1 MYTMSRREVLAI
13 TAVTATAVATTAM
26 GGQPYASANEPHEQE
41 QKHPQSPLC
50 NCGLVDV
57 HAHYLPPQY
66 TQALS
71 DAGLVTLDG
80 GFPIPAWSEAATLA
94 HMEEHG
100 IETLILS
107 VSSPSVG
114 FLDDQSKRVKLA
126 RHVNEFAA
134 DIVRRNPQKFGAF
147 ATLPLPNVD
156 DSLAEIRYALDELG
170 LDGVVVETNSD
181 GLYLGNP
188 RFEPIFAELDKR
200 SAVLFLHPTS
210 PACFEAVGLGRPAP
224 FIEFPMDT
232 ARTITDLIFS
242 GTLNRYPNIKVIVSH
257 AGGAL
262 PSLAQRIGF
271 VSDLPLL
278 NKRPAGG
285 AQEVRRVLQS
295 LYYDLAGSA
304 NDAAI
309 GSLRWMTSTS
319 HIVFGSDFPFTPPLA
334 VTANVNGMRALKGLT
349 ADEHEAIARTNAHVL
364 FPRLSQQIPEAG

>member
-1 MYTMSRREVLAI
+1 MYKMSRREIL
-13 TAVTATAVATTAM
+13 AVTATAAATTVM
-26 GGQPYASANEPHEQE
+26 GGQPYASANDPHEQE
-41 QKHPQSPLC
+41 QKRPGNPLC
-50 NCGLVDV
+50 SCGLVDV

-80 GFPIPAWSEAATLA
+80 GFPIPAWSETATLA
-94 HMEEHG
+94 HMAEHG
-100 IETLILS
+100 IETLMLS

-114 FLDDQSKRVKLA
+114 FLENQAKRVELA

-147 ATLPLPNVD
+147 ATLPLSDVD
-156 DSLAEIRYALDELG
+156 DSLAEICYALDELG

-181 GLYLGNP
+181 GFYLGNP
-188 RFEPIFAELDKR
+188 RFEPIFAELDRR

-224 FIEFPMDT
+224 FIEFPIDT
-232 ARTITDLIFS
+232 ARTLTDLIFA
-242 GTLNRYPNIKVIVSH
+242 GTLTRYPNIKVIVSH

-262 PSLAQRIGF
+262 PALAQRIGF
-271 VSDLPLL
+271 ASELPLL
-278 NKRPAGG
+278 KNRPAGG
-285 AQEVRRVLQS
+285 AEEVRRVLQS

-309 GSLRWMTSTS
+309 ESLRWITSTS
-319 HIVFGSDFPFTPPLA
+319 HIVFGSDFPFTPPPA
-334 VTANVNGMRALKGLT
+334 VAANVNGMRALKGLT
-349 ADEHEAIARTNAHVL
+349 GDEHEAIARTNAHAL
-364 FPRLSQQIPEAG
+364 FPRLKQQIPEAS

>member
-1 MYTMSRREVLAI
+1 MYKLSRRDVLAV
-13 TAVTATAVATTAM
+13 TAATATAVATTAM
-26 GGQPYASANEPHEQE
+26 GGQPYGSANEPHQ
-41 QKHPQSPLC
+41 QDQTRPQSPRC

-80 GFPIPAWSEAATLA
+80 GFPIPSWSEAATLA
-94 HMEEHG
+94 HMEQHG
-100 IETLILS
+100 IETLMLS

-114 FLDDQSKRVKLA
+114 FLKDPLKRVELA

-134 DIVRRNPQKFGAF
+134 EIVRRNPQKFGAF
-147 ATLPLPNVD
+147 ATLPLPDVD

-232 ARTITDLIFS
+232 ARTLTDLIFA

-271 VSDLPLL
+271 AADLPILK
-278 NKRPAGG
+278 KRPAGG
-285 AQEVRRVLQS
+285 AKEVRRVLQS

-309 GSLRWMTSTS
+309 ESLRWMTSIS
-319 HIVFGSDFPFTPPLA
+319 HVVFGSDFPFTPPAA
-334 VTANVNGMRALKGLT
+334 VTANVDGMRSLKGLT
-349 ADEHEAIARTNAHVL
+349 AEEHESIARGNAHVL
-364 FPRLSQQIPEAG
+364 FPRLNQQTPNAS